1 MGLPGDK
8 LIRLIL
14 TLPVANVVFKGLSL
28 LLFRS
33 TLPRIISSL
42 FSKIVVDNVLTWKA
56 VPGAHT
62 SSQVLVHLSCPRS
75 AVGGFSLLCRTDS
88 LMEIDKLKLSKMI

>member
-1 MGLPGDK
+1 MVGLRGDK

-33 TLPRIISSL
+33 TLPRIILYFYFPRLMFLPGWL
-42 FSKIVVDNVLTWKA
+42 FQARAPPVR
-56 VPGAHT
+56 
-62 SSQVLVHLSCPRS
+62 C
-75 AVGGFSLLCRTDS
+75 LCA
-88 LMEIDKLKLSKMI
+88 

>member
-1 MGLPGDK
+1 MVGLPGDK

-33 TLPRIISSL
+33 TLNRIILYFYVLYFPRLTLTRFLPRWL
-42 FSKIVVDNVLTWKA
+42 FQARTPPVR
-56 VPGAHT
+56 
-62 SSQVLVHLSCPRS
+62 C
-75 AVGGFSLLCRTDS
+75 LCT
-88 LMEIDKLKLSKMI
+88 

>member
-1 MGLPGDK
+1 MVGLRGDK

-33 TLPRIISSL
+33 TLPRIILYFYLLYFPRLTLTKFSPGWL
-42 FSKIVVDNVLTWKA
+42 FQARAPPVR
-56 VPGAHT
+56 
-62 SSQVLVHLSCPRS
+62 C
-75 AVGGFSLLCRTDS
+75 LCT
-88 LMEIDKLKLSKMI
+88 